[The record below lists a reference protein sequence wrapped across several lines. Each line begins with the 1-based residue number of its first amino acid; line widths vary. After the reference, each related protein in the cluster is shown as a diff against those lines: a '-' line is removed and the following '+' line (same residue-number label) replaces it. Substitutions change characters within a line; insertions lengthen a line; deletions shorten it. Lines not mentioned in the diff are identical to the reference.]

1 MCSFFT
7 LEFSLQ
13 LDVGSSLESAEV
25 VGEEG
30 ALVGGEGVTTE
41 AAAARGTNSGA
52 VGRSATLVGETHVVA
67 GALRTG
73 AGDREVEVGALQGPN
88 FLAGAI
94 VRLG

>member
-1 MCSFFT
+1 M
-7 LEFSLQ
+7 
-13 LDVGSSLESAEV
+13 
-25 VGEEG
+25 
-30 ALVGGEGVTTE
+30 TTE

-52 VGRSATLVGETHVVA
+52 VGRSATLVGETLVVA

-73 AGDREVEVGALQGPN
+73 AGDREVEVGALQGPK

>member
-7 LEFSLQ
+7 FEFSLQ

-30 ALVGGEGVTTE
+30 PLVGGEGVTTE

-52 VGRSATLVGETHVVA
+52 VGRSATLVGETLVVA

-73 AGDREVEVGALQGPN
+73 AGDREVEVGALQGPK